1 VFKGEFIPNSDAAQV
16 NVSVKLPPDASLAA
30 SERVVARIEKIM
42 MADPNVKY
50 VTSRIGTQSA
60 GAFGGGNS
68 GSNYAQVVGTLYEKG
83 ATIDKMP
90 WKKHEEKLRW
100 VSDTSVAASLLQK
113 IGKIPGAELK
123 VSAQAGN
130 GFGSPIQLSLRSE
143 NSELIAATAN
153 KIKQRLLANAVPG
166 IINADIS
173 TTPGRPELRALPDRD
188 QLADAGLT
196 VRDLGFAMRTLY
208 NGDETARFRVNGE
221 EYKIRV
227 QLSPKEK
234 NNPNIVNEVPVAF
247 KQGAPI
253 TLGSVATLR
262 EEPSVDQIQRRDRI
276 QEIQVTADLLPGYAA
291 GTVQQQLNTWIE
303 REKMLP
309 EGVTMGALGQ
319 AQAQAREMGGLIG
332 AFLLG
337 LVLVYMVL
345 ASLYD
350 NLLYPFIIQLAQ
362 PQALTGAILALALTD
377 KPLNLVGFI
386 GLVTLVGLVGKNA
399 ILLVD
404 YTNTLRDRGRNRH
417 DALVEAGPVRLRPIM
432 MTTMALVL
440 GMLPIAL
447 AFGRGSEFRETIG
460 IIIIGGM
467 VLSTLMTLLVI
478 PCSYTIFDD
487 LSNWAGGLFGRRR
500 RKRDSGAAELT
511 LGTTESEAPRPEE
524 RV

>member
-1 VFKGEFIPNSDAAQV
+1 
-16 NVSVKLPPDASLAA
+16 
-30 SERVVARIEKIM
+30 
-42 MADPNVKY
+42 
-50 VTSRIGTQSA
+50 
-60 GAFGGGNS
+60 
-68 GSNYAQVVGTLYEKG
+68 
-83 ATIDKMP
+83 
-90 WKKHEEKLRW
+90 
-100 VSDTSVAASLLQK
+100 
-113 IGKIPGAELK
+113 
-123 VSAQAGN
+123 
-130 GFGSPIQLSLRSE
+130 
-143 NSELIAATAN
+143 
-153 KIKQRLLANAVPG
+153 
-166 IINADIS
+166 
-173 TTPGRPELRALPDRD
+173 
-188 QLADAGLT
+188 
-196 VRDLGFAMRTLY
+196 
-208 NGDETARFRVNGE
+208 
-221 EYKIRV
+221 
-227 QLSPKEK
+227 
-234 NNPNIVNEVPVAF
+234 
-247 KQGAPI
+247 
-253 TLGSVATLR
+253 
-262 EEPSVDQIQRRDRI
+262 
-276 QEIQVTADLLPGYAA
+276 
-291 GTVQQQLNTWIE
+291 
-303 REKMLP
+303 
-309 EGVTMGALGQ
+309 MGALGQ

-478 PCSYTIFDD
+478 PCTYRTGLADSSADD
-487 LSNWAGGLFGRRR
+487 AGSAIVEPLS
-500 RKRDSGAAELT
+500 
-511 LGTTESEAPRPEE
+511 
-524 RV
+524 